1 MKAYEGKNF
10 AFIRASYW
18 LLMLYANYEGKLNF
32 KQMNVECEK
41 EFFPLQFYSVNQIIH
56 AL

>member
-18 LLMLYANYEGKLNF
+18 LLILYANYEGKLNF

-41 EFFPLQFYSVNQIIH
+41 EFFPLQFYSVNQIFH